1 MSKISC
7 AVFLSFIGAGFA
19 VVAAVEEVKNSAKYP
34 IKQVMKEAHKDGL
47 LKKVTEGKA
56 SKEEKARLLELYTSL
71 WDNAPPKGDEA
82 SWTKKTGTVVV
93 AAAKALLEQ
102 EKALEGLKA
111 AVDCK
116 PCHDTHKK

>member
-19 VVAAVEEVKNSAKYP
+19 VGLAVEEVEKRAKYP

-47 LKKVTEGKA
+47 WKKVTEGKG

-93 AAAKALLEQ
+93 AAAKVLLEQ
-102 EKALEGLKA
+102 DK
-111 AVDCK
+111 AVDELKGAVNCK
-116 PCHDTHKK
+116 ACHDTHKG